1 MYSFAGE
8 HNSMVR
14 QNDKPT
20 LDFSDRLQGVLV
32 GTAVGDALGLPA
44 EGLSR
49 QRIARRWRGEWKHRL
64 LFGRGMISDDTEHM
78 LFVAQAL
85 LAHPVDVDGFRR
97 SLAWKLRWWFLSLP
111 AGIGFATLRAVL
123 KLWLGWPAHKSGVFS
138 AGNGPAMRAG
148 IIGAYFYDNPSKRQE
163 YVAASTLLTHTDP
176 KALIG
181 SLAVATMAAW
191 GVAQRN
197 GNEKQIDDLTFGL
210 AVLGDEDNHQWRDL
224 VDRIRTSLR
233 RNDDIDKFAA
243 ELGLDKGVSGYV
255 YHTVPVAIYACL
267 KRRGAFGEALRAV
280 LDLGGDTDTVGAIVG
295 AMAGASV
302 GRSGIPQSWVSG
314 IVDWPRTPALLEKVG
329 GRLAQQRDEDHALGA
344 VRYFWPAVIVRNVLF
359 LIVVLLHGFRRLVP
373 V

>member
-1 MYSFAGE
+1 
-8 HNSMVR
+8 MVR
-14 QNDKPT
+14 QDDKLT
-20 LDFSDRLQGVLV
+20 VDFSDRLQGVLV

-49 QRIARRWRGEWKHRL
+49 QRIARQWRGEWKHRL
-64 LFGRGMISDDTEHM
+64 LFGRGMISDDTEHT

-85 LAHPVDVDGFRR
+85 LAHPTDVEKFQR

-111 AGIGFATLRAVL
+111 AGIGFATLRAIL

-148 IIGAYFYDNPSKRQE
+148 IIGAYFHDDASKRYE
-163 YVAASTLLTHTDP
+163 YVAASTVLTHTDP

-191 GVAQRN
+191 GVAQRI
-197 GNEKQIDDLTFGL
+197 GDEKQVDELTSGL
-210 AVLGDEDNHQWRDL
+210 ALLGDDDNHQWRDL
-224 VDRIRTSLR
+224 VDQIRTSLR
-233 RNDDIDKFAA
+233 RDNDVNEFAA
-243 ELGLDKGVSGYV
+243 QLGLEKGVSGYV
-255 YHTVPVAIYACL
+255 YHTVPVAIYAYL
-267 KRRGAFGEALRAV
+267 EHRGTYQGALRAV
-280 LDLGGDTDTVGAIVG
+280 LNLGGDTDTVGAIVG
-295 AMAGASV
+295 AMTGASV
-302 GRSGIPQSWVSG
+302 GRTGIPQRWVSG

-329 GRLAQQRDEDHALGA
+329 ARLAQQRDEDNALGP
-344 VRYFWPAVIVRNVLF
+344 VRYFWPAVIPRNLLF